1 MSKTLQEVA
10 QELRSNNKKTQ
21 LIYAFNG
28 TGKTRLSKLFKNLV
42 APKDFFSG
50 EDAPPA
56 RNKILYYNAF
66 TEDLF
71 YWDND
76 LTQDI
81 DLKLKIQPN
90 AFTQWILSEQG
101 KGNEIIG
108 NFQRYTNEKLNPKFN
123 DYFDE
128 VTFSFARGNDEV
140 EENIKISKGEESNFI
155 WCIFYSLLEQVV
167 DELNT
172 PEPKDRSSNQFDDL
186 EYIFIDDPVSSLD
199 ENHLIELAVDIATL
213 IKSSQSS
220 LKFIITT
227 HNPLFYN
234 VLHNQFKRNN
244 IDGGYYVLEKLD
256 DKGDYNLLNQND
268 SPFTYQFYLKNQ
280 LEELYKE
287 KIKLIDVFKD
297 VELKELFRNFD
308 DEIYEM
314 ANLNLNDKAK
324 VSDLHRLTS
333 PESLINGDIVVKSKY
348 FIEKISDKISDII
361 VIQHSHSDE
370 KYKQKIPLDNL
381 FFDSNMV
388 INDLIHD
395 HIIIP
400 KKFGDVQKIKLSEFF
415 KCDLGNIFKK
425 EFFIDGDKYDI
436 RIDHKKF
443 KELSI
448 GFKIENIVGDLIK
461 YLKDISN
468 MEDFNYVLQKLKS
481 KKDISYFILINEN
494 NLKENISL
502 SNVFIDSSKER
513 VQIFRNKSIESCE
526 IMRYHFNFMRN
537 ILEKTSTF
545 LGYKDFVD
553 ILPKDTDREIT
564 REILNRKVNFYSHSK
579 HSFEEPIQVS
589 YRDKLHLRY
598 LIDHLNS
605 NLNFKP
611 KFTNVQEI

>member
-1 MSKTLQEVA
+1 MSKTLEEVA
-10 QELRSNNKKTQ
+10 QNLKDCDKKTQ

-42 APKDFFSG
+42 APKDFSSDKG
-50 EDAPPA
+50 TPPA

-71 YWDND
+71 YWNND

-90 AFTQWILSEQG
+90 TFTQWILSEQG

-108 NFQRYTNEKLNPKFN
+108 DFQRYTNEKLNPKFN
-123 DYFDE
+123 DSFDE

-155 WCIFYSLLEQVV
+155 WCIFYSLLEQVI

-227 HNPLFYN
+227 HNPIFYN
-234 VLHNQFKRNN
+234 VLHNQFKHNN
-244 IDGGYYVLEKLD
+244 INGSSYVLEKLD
-256 DKGDYNLLNQND
+256 DGDYNLLNQND

-297 VELKELFRNFD
+297 VELKELFRNLD
-308 DEIYEM
+308 GEIYEM
-314 ANLNLNDKAK
+314 ASLNLNNEAK
-324 VSDLHRLTS
+324 VSDLYQLTS
-333 PESLINGDIVVKSKY
+333 IESLINKNIVVKSKY
-348 FIEKISDKISDII
+348 FIEKISDKIADII
-361 VIQHSHSDE
+361 VIEHSHSGE
-370 KYKQKIPLDNL
+370 SYKQKIPLDNL
-381 FFDSNMV
+381 FIDSNMV

-395 HIIIP
+395 HFIIP

-415 KCDLGNIFKK
+415 KCNLENIFKK

-436 RIDHKKF
+436 FIDHEKF
-443 KELSI
+443 KGLSI
-448 GFKIENIVGDLIK
+448 GFKIENIVGNLIK

-481 KKDISYFILINEN
+481 KKDISYFMLINEN

-589 YRDKLHLRY
+589 YHDKLHLKY